1 MTSTDPR
8 AQRWAQVSSWFDQL
22 IDLSAAAQEL
32 ALAELAERDAELAA
46 EVRAMLI
53 ADARTQGVLEQREE
67 VLAPVAA
74 EANPE
79 FGPNWRVQ
87 HLLGRGGMGEVWLAQ
102 RHQGDVVQTAAVKLL
117 KRGMDSEAL
126 LQRFLQERRI
136 LAKLNH
142 PAIASL
148 LDAGVTPEGRPYL
161 AMDYIC
167 GEPLTTFARA
177 HALGLDARLRLL
189 AEVARVVDYA
199 HRQLIVHRDLKPS
212 NVLVDADGHPH
223 LLDFGIAKVLGD
235 DTDELVQTAT
245 GVRVLSPAY
254 AAPEQVRGEEVGV
267 AADVYGL
274 GVLLYQ
280 LTAGRLPHRRSGR
293 MEMLAQEVTG
303 ERATRPSV
311 AAAELE
317 NSTELPALTERVG
330 WSRRLRGDLDTLILK
345 AIHPEAERRYASAA
359 ALAEDIGRFLSGRPI
374 RARPD
379 SRSYRLRKFV
389 RRHRLGV
396 IAASIGLAGLL
407 AGLALAVWQA
417 DRAQQAARAAEEA
430 RVQVEREFARSEATK
445 DFLVRSLD
453 LAGLYQS
460 GRRLSVDDLMLAMA
474 ERIDTELAAEPSAQG
489 ELRVVIGQSL
499 VELGQP
505 ERGLALAERGRA
517 QLAALYPEPTPL
529 MAKVLTN
536 IAILKRKSGDYPG
549 AEAAVRESLAILD
562 RLPGDQRLNRLE
574 NRTVLDYILALRGN
588 WAAALANGEARL
600 AERMELLGGEDPGL
614 AVDYNNVAVAY
625 ARMDRYAD
633 ALAAYDRCAN
643 LLVAGGLADSARMA
657 GVERGRAALYARLGK
672 FDEAQAALAKA
683 DQLRRRNL
691 PPEHPDQRDTAFG
704 SAVLARLGG
713 DAARSQQRLSE
724 LLATSPEAD
733 PRRGDY
739 PYELARSEI
748 VLGHWELALP
758 LSQQAAGEL
767 ERSAGGTHPFAIHA
781 RALAAY
787 VRWRLGA
794 AAPAIGRELA
804 QYADALDQLGLAG
817 LDEAAEIQLMR
828 AQIATAQGEQAEAG
842 EFAAGAAKRYAELG
856 IAAPVWLSAEASA
869 APH

>member
-1 MTSTDPR
+1 MSADPR
-8 AQRWAQVSSWFDQL
+8 AQRWAEVSRYFDQL

-32 ALAELAERDAELAA
+32 ALAELAARDPALAD
-46 EVRAMLI
+46 EVRALLI

-74 EANPE
+74 EASPE
-79 FGPNWRVQ
+79 FGPSWRVQ
-87 HLLGRGGMGEVWLAQ
+87 RLLGRGGMGEVWLAE

-117 KRGMDSEAL
+117 KRGMDSQAL

-136 LAKLNH
+136 LGKLNH

-148 LDAGVTPEGRPYL
+148 LDAGVAPDGRPYL
-161 AMDYIC
+161 AMDFIC
-167 GEPLTTFARA
+167 GEPLTHYARSR
-177 HALGLDARLRLL
+177 ALGLEQRLALL

-212 NVLVDADGHPH
+212 NVLVDEEGHPH

-274 GVLLYQ
+274 GVLLYE
-280 LTAGRLPHRRSGR
+280 LAAGRLPHRRSGR
-293 MEMLAQEVTG
+293 MELLAQEVTG
-303 ERATRPSV
+303 ERAMRPSV
-311 AAAELE
+311 AAAELAQ
-317 NSTELPALTERVG
+317 SADLPPMSERVG

-359 ALAEDIGRFLSGRPI
+359 ALAEDIDRYLGGRPI

-379 SRSYRLRKFV
+379 SRGYRMRKFV

-396 IAASIGLAGLL
+396 FAAGIGLFGLL
-407 AGLALAVWQA
+407 VGLAVAVWQA
-417 DRAQQAARAAEEA
+417 DRAYLAARAAEQA
-430 RVQVEREFARSEATK
+430 RQQVEREFARSEATK

-453 LAGLYQS
+453 LAGLHQS

-474 ERIDTELAAEPSAQG
+474 ERVDTELVEQPSAQG

-499 VELGQP
+499 FELGQP
-505 ERGLALAERGRA
+505 ERGLALVERGRA
-517 QLAALYPEPTPL
+517 QLAELNPQPTPL
-529 MAKVLTN
+529 MAKVLTSQ
-536 IAILKRKSGDYPG
+536 AILKRKSGDLSG
-549 AEAAVRESLAILD
+549 AEAAARESLAILD
-562 RLPGDQRLNRLE
+562 RLPGDHNRNRLE

-600 AERMELLGGEDPGL
+600 AERRALLGDNDPGL
-614 AVDYNNVAVAY
+614 AVDYNNLAVAH

-633 ALAAYDRCAN
+633 ALAAYARCAE
-643 LLVAGGLADSARMA
+643 LLVAGGIGDSARMA
-657 GVERGRAALYARLGK
+657 GVERGRAALLARLGQFK
-672 FDEAQAALAKA
+672 EAQALLARA
-683 DQLRRRNL
+683 DQMRRRNL
-691 PPEHPDQRDTAFG
+691 PSGHPDQRDTAFA
-704 SAVLARLGG
+704 SAVMARLAG
-713 DAARSQQRLSE
+713 DAERARTRLAE
-724 LLATSPEAD
+724 ILAAGTEQD

-739 PYELARSEI
+739 QYELGRSEI
-748 VLGHWELALP
+748 VLRQWRAAQAQLVAAADALERAASGSHPLAL
-758 LSQQAAGEL
+758 
-767 ERSAGGTHPFAIHA
+767 HA

-787 VRWRLGA
+787 ANWRQGGTAEIADLRLADAWVALDRLG
-794 AAPAIGRELA
+794 LS
-804 QYADALDQLGLAG
+804 G
-817 LDEAAEIQLMR
+817 LDEAAEILLMR
-828 AQIATAQGEQAEAG
+828 SAVAAALGNHVDANSLRNSATE
-842 EFAAGAAKRYAELG
+842 RYAALG
-856 IAAPVWLSAEASA
+856 IAPPMWVD
-869 APH
+869 